1 RVGDRTVSASIGFA
15 EARPGMSAEELDRLA
30 DQAAIARK
38 KERGVSR
45 PREDE
50 ASAVAPDERAVMEPP
65 SGSAAE
71 DQPAAQR
78 AEPAEPA
85 RQPSGLPAEAWF
97 TPRTS
102 DSPLAA
108 LQSAGLPAG
117 RLYALDRPCE
127 SPYHDASQAIRVRL
141 PEVKNVF
148 DPDGLLDPSRAAEH
162 ARIHREILNELAAS
176 GVTDLGE
183 FRREFARKLRERGF
197 DAYIRGI
204 DGDPNNRELIVL
216 DEPEAQTEEAA
227 QAGRFAAPPEARQPE
242 PTETEVPQIG
252 QRTEPEEAPA
262 AARATPA
269 ADLPIRVS
277 PDDIPYQVAYD
288 AYRWSSLT
296 PERRARQTQE
306 EYVRHIEAVY
316 EDLAPLARTEEQRRV
331 LIDELERD
339 RRGYVERELELPRA
353 TSRTASPM
361 VTGPARF
368 PVD

>member
-65 SGSAAE
+65 IGSAAE
-71 DQPAAQR
+71 DQPTAQR

-102 DSPLAA
+102 DSPLAD

-117 RLYALDRPCE
+117 RFYALDRPFE
-127 SPYHDASQAIRVRL
+127 SPYHDASKAVRVRL

-176 GVTDLGE
+176 GVTGLGE

-227 QAGRFAAPPEARQPE
+227 QAGRLRGQQRAEPAAP
-242 PTETEVPQIG
+242 
-252 QRTEPEEAPA
+252 
-262 AARATPA
+262 
-269 ADLPIRVS
+269 
-277 PDDIPYQVAYD
+277 
-288 AYRWSSLT
+288 
-296 PERRARQTQE
+296 QTDTG
-306 EYVRHIEAVY
+306 R
-316 EDLAPLARTEEQRRV
+316 
-331 LIDELERD
+331 LIDE
-339 RRGYVERELELPRA
+339 A
-353 TSRTASPM
+353 TAGTETP
-361 VTGPARF
+361 PA
-368 PVD
+368 PEP